1 MRVQDPAK
9 YAEVLLNIARPH
21 KRRTAKKVKNMFG
34 SVEQDVQLQPTQIWA
49 HLYLSNSFCR

>member
-21 KRRTAKKVKNMFG
+21 ECWTAERIKNMFG
-34 SVEQDVQLQPTQIWA
+34 SAEQDIQLQPTQIWV
-49 HLYLSNSFCR
+49 HLTHHGFC